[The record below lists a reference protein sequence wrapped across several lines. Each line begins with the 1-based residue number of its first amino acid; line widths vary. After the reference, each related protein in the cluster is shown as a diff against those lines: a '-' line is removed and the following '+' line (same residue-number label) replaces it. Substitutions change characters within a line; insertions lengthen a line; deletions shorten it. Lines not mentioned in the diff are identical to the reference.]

1 MTFNILPLALTMGE
15 PSGIGGE
22 ITLKAWSDNHQNLP
36 PFCIID
42 CPSRLT
48 NIADNFKINTPIKVI
63 QEISDTLKFFNEA
76 LPVLPIELKEDS
88 ILGSVNPIN
97 SSATILSIEKAVKL
111 VEQGHAGGIVTNP
124 INKEALYN
132 IGFNFPGHTEYLAH
146 ICNNNIEPVM
156 MLASDKLKVV
166 PLTRHLSLKDAIE
179 TITTQSIIDTAIIL
193 NRCLKKYFN
202 VGSPRIAITGLN
214 PHAGEGGNM
223 GTEEI
228 LTIKPAIEELIKLNI
243 LASGPYSADTLFH
256 NKARDKYDAVIT
268 MYHDQAL
275 IPIKTIDFETAVNT
289 TLGLPFVRTS
299 PDHGTALDI
308 ASLGVAEP
316 NSLISA
322 LKLAAQMI
330 KSSAVSN

>member
-22 ITLKAWSDNHQNLP
+22 ITLRAWSDNHQILP

-48 NIADNFKINTPIKVI
+48 NIANNFKINTPIKVI

-76 LPVLPIELKEDS
+76 LPVLQIELKEDS

-146 ICNNNIEPVM
+146 ICNNNNEPVM

-166 PLTRHLSLKDAIE
+166 PLTLHLSLKDAIE

-228 LTIKPAIEELIKLNI
+228 LTIKPAIDELIKLNI

-308 ASLGVAEP
+308 ASLGVAKP

-322 LKLAAQMI
+322 LNLADQMI
-330 KSSAVSN
+330 KSSAVNN

>member
-22 ITLKAWSDNHQNLP
+22 ITLRAWSDNHQNLP

-42 CPSRLT
+42 CPNRLT
-48 NIADNFKINTPIKVI
+48 SIANNFKINTPIKVI
-63 QEISDTLKFFNEA
+63 QKVSETLEFFNKA
-76 LPVLPIELKEDS
+76 LPVLQIDLKENS

-97 SSATILSIEKAVKL
+97 SSATILSIETAVKL
-111 VEQGHAGGIVTNP
+111 VKQGHASGIVTNP

-132 IGFNFPGHTEYLAH
+132 IGFNFPGHTEYLAY
-146 ICNNNIEPVM
+146 ICDNKTEPVM
-156 MLASDKLKVV
+156 MLASDRLKVV

-179 TITTQSIIDTAIIL
+179 TITTQSILDTAIIL
-193 NRCLKKYFN
+193 NRHLKKYFN
-202 VGSPRIAITGLN
+202 IGTPRIAITGLN

-228 LTIKPAIEELIKLNI
+228 LIIKPAIDELQKLNI

-275 IPIKTIDFETAVNT
+275 IPIKTIDFETAVNI
-289 TLGLPFVRTS
+289 TLGLPFIRTS

-308 ASLGVAEP
+308 ASLGVATP

-322 LKLAAQMI
+322 INLADQMI
-330 KSSAVSN
+330 RSSMISN